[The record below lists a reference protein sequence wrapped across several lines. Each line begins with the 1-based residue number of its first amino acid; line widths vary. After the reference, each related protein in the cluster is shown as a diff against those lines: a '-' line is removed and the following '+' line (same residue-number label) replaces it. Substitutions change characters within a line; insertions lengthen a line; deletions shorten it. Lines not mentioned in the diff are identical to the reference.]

1 MVHILLLKQ
10 LLLEKWGSPISP
22 ASNYKNGI
30 ADPIRD
36 EHLNYIDEQSR
47 DYEASKTIP
56 RTTSAATDSS
66 STTTS
71 TASSSRKNKQRM
83 ISEQRKK
90 PPAAY
95 KSESCVQMIATVSQS
110 ITPFVQGGATRS
122 SNEKASSGALL
133 SRTDL
138 SIVAKDYLSL
148 GKQRLSVDWKSDGTR
163 NWTKLFRVS
172 VCVLIDSYA
181 CCSFLL
187 YMLLQ

>member
-1 MVHILLLKQ
+1 M
-10 LLLEKWGSPISP
+10 LLEKWGSPISP

-36 EHLNYIDEQSR
+36 EHLNYIDEQSI

-66 STTTS
+66 STTSTTTTTTTS
-71 TASSSRKNKQRM
+71 TSRKSKQRM

-95 KSESCVQMIATVSQS
+95 KSENCVLIIDTVSQP

-122 SNEKASSGALL
+122 SNEKASSSALL

-138 SIVAKDYLSL
+138 SIVVKDYLSL

-172 VCVLIDSYA
+172 VCVLINSYA
-181 CCSFLL
+181 L
-187 YMLLQ
+187 